1 MWCGDAGGAGALSKG
16 GWFCQDKLTYEER
29 AVPQTVSLSFFRF
42 GGAGTRLWGFA
53 QMGLARP
60 AMARTPD
67 IGFWKLCGSGTGE
80 GFTPVPNTA
89 VYAILATWPDHATA
103 RARVAAAPV
112 WARYRAH
119 AVEDWTVFLAATSAR
134 GEWAGV
140 APFEVAEAA
149 PGGPL
154 AALTRA
160 TVKPSVAARFWR
172 RVPDISAM
180 IGMDR
185 NVVFKIGIGE
195 VPLLHQVTFS
205 IWPDERAMAGFAR
218 TGPHAAAIRA
228 VREEGWFNEELYA
241 RFAVLS
247 DMGTWDGASPLQHL
261 EAA

>member
-1 MWCGDAGGAGALSKG
+1 MGGPRFGTGALFKAES
-16 GWFCQDKLTYEER
+16 FCQDKLTHGVD
-29 AVPQTVSLSFFRF
+29 ALGQVVSLSFFRF
-42 GGAGTRLWGFA
+42 AGAGARAWALA
-53 QMGLARP
+53 QMGLSRP

-67 IGFWKLCGSGTGE
+67 VGFWKLCGSGTGS

-103 RARVAAAPV
+103 RARVTAAPV
-112 WARYRAH
+112 WQRYRAK
-119 AVEDWTVFLAATSAR
+119 AAEDWSVFLAPTSAR
-134 GEWAGV
+134 GEWSGV
-140 APFEVAEAA
+140 APFAAEPEAA
-149 PGGPL
+149 RGPI

-160 TVKPSVAARFWR
+160 TVKLSVAARFWG
-172 RVPDISAM
+172 RVPELDKL
-180 IGMDR
+180 IGTDP
-185 NVVFKIGIGE
+185 NVAFKIGIGE

-228 VREEGWFNEELYA
+228 VRDEGWFKEELYA

-247 DMGTWDGASPLQHL
+247 DMGTWEGASPLQVL

>member
-1 MWCGDAGGAGALSKG
+1 
-16 GWFCQDKLTYEER
+16 
-29 AVPQTVSLSFFRF
+29 VSLSFFRF
-42 GGAGTRLWGFA
+42 GGVAARVWALT

-89 VYAILATWPDHATA
+89 VYAILATWPDHETA
-103 RARVAAAPV
+103 RARVADAPV
-112 WARYRAH
+112 WQRYRAH
-119 AVEDWTVFLAATSAR
+119 AEEDWTVFLAPTSAR
-134 GEWAGV
+134 GEWSGV
-140 APFEVAEAA
+140 APFSPVAAA

-160 TVKPSVAARFWR
+160 TVRLPIALRFWK

-180 IGMDR
+180 IGTDP
-185 NVVFKIGIGE
+185 NVAFKIGIGE

-205 IWPDERAMAGFAR
+205 IWPSERAMAGFAR
-218 TGPHAAAIRA
+218 TGPPAAAIRA
-228 VREEGWFNEELYA
+228 VREEGWFKEELYA
-241 RFAVLS
+241 RFSVVS
-247 DMGTWDGASPLQHL
+247 DLGTWNGESPLQHL